1 MLFAVEQEVSLAEL
15 ETARIQL
22 VDNIHSLLTLQERQF
37 LLSFKRLQPDWTL
50 LGIKGL
56 LLGSYL
62 PVVTTPQISPS

>member
-1 MLFAVEQEVSLAEL
+1 MAEKEVSLAEL

-37 LLSFKRLQPDWTL
+37 LLSFKRLQHDWTL

-56 LLGSYL
+56 LLKSYL
-62 PVVTTPQISPS
+62 PAVTTRQISPS

>member
-37 LLSFKRLQPDWTL
+37 LLSFKRLQLDWTL

-62 PVVTTPQISPS
+62 PGVTTPQISPS